1 MCAAVERVRGR
12 DLLILRTRSIR
23 PGDLP
28 PRPPAMPRPSTVH
41 ASVRE
46 IGGARE
52 ALVRRAPAA
61 APRQGPRHRQR
72 KGGGGGL
79 PLSTLHTR
87 PRFGILPFCLWRHVA
102 RLRKTKFALPSRPT
116 TAKIRVRLTSG
127 YPRGSASVGVEP
139 AARRPRRAGR
149 SDWPRGVALS
159 SQHGTQGRLLAR
171 GHHGHHGHPRGP
183 TSKKKNLDSPK
194 LVGWFITPLHPS
206 LHFFFPKFS
215 TRGGHGGHGGHRASF
230 AGFPPAG
237 ASC

>member
-159 SQHGTQGRLLAR
+159 SQHDTLGDFWSVATMATMATPADQPLKKRQGKSLF
-171 GHHGHHGHPRGP
+171 G
-183 TSKKKNLDSPK
+183 SSW
-194 LVGWFITPLHPS
+194 LVITPPPLAS
-206 LHFFFPKFS
+206 FFFQVSIQGWPWWPS
-215 TRGGHGGHGGHRASF
+215 WPWMCTSA
-230 AGFPPAG
+230 AFPPA